1 MYNYAYKETK
11 MKNYEKRLRLI
22 REILQRE
29 KVKSEKELQ
38 ELLLRNHIKV
48 TQATIARD
56 FKKLNVV
63 KVRDENGFYYTIL
76 KEEKENLGSSLKI
89 AFKNFVKGIDSEENL
104 ILIFTSPGNASGVA
118 NIIDSMHIEG
128 VVGTVAGDDTI
139 LVVTR
144 KEKTQE
150 VIEKFKSYI

>member
-1 MYNYAYKETK
+1 

-76 KEEKENLGSSLKI
+76 KEEKENLESSLKI

-104 ILIFTSPGNASGVA
+104 ILILLLQVMQVVLQTSSTAC
-118 NIIDSMHIEG
+118 
-128 VVGTVAGDDTI
+128 I
-139 LVVTR
+139 L
-144 KEKTQE
+144 KELWEQ
-150 VIEKFKSYI
+150 

>member
-1 MYNYAYKETK
+1 

-38 ELLLRNHIKV
+38 ELLLKNHIKV

-56 FKKLNVV
+56 FKRLNVI

-76 KEEKENLGSSLKI
+76 KKEKEDLGESLKI

-104 ILIFTSPGNASGVA
+104 ILIFTSSGNASGVA
-118 NIIDSMHIEG
+118 SIIDSMHIEG
-128 VVGTVAGDDTI
+128 VVGTIAGDDTI

-150 VIEKFKSYI
+150 IIEKLKSYI

>member
-1 MYNYAYKETK
+1 

-29 KVKSEKELQ
+29 KVKSEKGLQ

-56 FKKLNVV
+56 FKRLNVI

-76 KEEKENLGSSLKI
+76 KKEKEDFGESLKI
-89 AFKNFVKGIDSEENL
+89 AFKNFVKGIDSEENF

-118 NIIDSMHIEG
+118 SIIDSMHIEG

-150 VIEKFKSYI
+150 IIEKFKSYI

>member
-150 VIEKFKSYI
+150 IIEKFKSYI

>member
-1 MYNYAYKETK
+1 

>member
-29 KVKSEKELQ
+29 KVKSERELQ

-118 NIIDSMHIEG
+118 SLIDSMHIEG

-144 KEKTQE
+144 KEKTKE
-150 VIEKFKSYI
+150 IIEKFKSYI

>member
-1 MYNYAYKETK
+1 

-76 KEEKENLGSSLKI
+76 KEEKENLESSLKI

-150 VIEKFKSYI
+150 IIEKFKSYI

>member
-1 MYNYAYKETK
+1 

-76 KEEKENLGSSLKI
+76 KEEKENLESSLKI
-89 AFKNFVKGIDSEENL
+89 AFKNFVKGIASEENL

-150 VIEKFKSYI
+150 IIEKFKSYI

>member
-118 NIIDSMHIEG
+118 SIIDSMHIEG

-150 VIEKFKSYI
+150 IIEKFKSYI